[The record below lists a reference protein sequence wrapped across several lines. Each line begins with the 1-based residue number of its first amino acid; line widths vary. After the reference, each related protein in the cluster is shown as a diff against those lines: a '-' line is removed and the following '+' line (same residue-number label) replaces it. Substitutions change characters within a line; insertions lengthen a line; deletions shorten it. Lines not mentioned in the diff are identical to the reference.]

1 MSIIETIKKKC
12 PNLSIHRQDNIIYVF
27 KKNVA
32 THHDVNYLEY
42 LSSIN
47 ELDKYL
53 EETIIATNKLDA

>member
-27 KKNVA
+27 KKNIA

-53 EETIIATNKLDA
+53 EETIIATNKLDT

>member
-53 EETIIATNKLDA
+53 EETILRPTK

>member
-27 KKNVA
+27 KKNIA

>member
-1 MSIIETIKKKC
+1 MSIIEKIKKKC
-12 PNLSIHRQDNIIYVF
+12 PNLSIHRQDNMIYVF
-27 KKNVA
+27 KKDVA

-53 EETIIATNKLDA
+53 EETMLRPTK